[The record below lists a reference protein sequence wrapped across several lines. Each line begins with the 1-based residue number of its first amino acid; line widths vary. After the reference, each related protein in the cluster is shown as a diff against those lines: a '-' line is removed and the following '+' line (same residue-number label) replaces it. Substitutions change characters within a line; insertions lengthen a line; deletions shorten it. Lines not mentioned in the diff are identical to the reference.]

1 MELQLGQLSALIR
14 PRAMAKRE
22 RNRSI
27 TGMRCGIGGI
37 ARPHLRARQLPVAID
52 HHHLDH
58 LPRVA
63 EPGAIPR

>member
-1 MELQLGQLSALIR
+1 
-14 PRAMAKRE
+14 MAKRE